1 MDWEALFRASSIKL
15 TAELAECR
23 AALEHRGLKGTAS
36 EAALAEVLRGYLPGS
51 IEVCTGE
58 VIDSKGGRS
67 RQADILLFDGAT
79 APRIFSRENI
89 SVLPVEAVYAAIE
102 VKTYLNKQAIEEAFE
117 NMKAF
122 KQLDKSAFH
131 PNRATTSKL
140 LYGMPSQH
148 WPVQFF
154 IFAYESDSLE
164 TVLGHVERLN
174 ASQSIHQRIDLVC
187 ILDKGLILN
196 VSPEGIEPMP
206 MPNTNL
212 IAKPS
217 SKALLTFYTVLIHL
231 YGQAMSEPI
240 FMAAYLKHIQH

>member
-1 MDWEALFRASSIKL
+1 MDWEALFSASSNKL
-15 TAELAECR
+15 MAELAECR
-23 AALEHRGLKGTAS
+23 AALEHRGLKGTAN
-36 EAALAEVLRGYLPGS
+36 EATLAEALRVYLPGS

-58 VIDSKGGRS
+58 VIDSNGGRS
-67 RQADILLFDGAT
+67 QQADILLFDGAT
-79 APRIFSRENI
+79 APRFFSQDNI
-89 SVLPVEAVYAAIE
+89 NVLPVEAVYAAIE
-102 VKTYLNKQAIEEAFE
+102 VKTYLNKQAIEEAFK

-131 PNRATTSKL
+131 PNRATTDKL

-164 TVLGHVERLN
+164 TVLNHVKRLN
-174 ASQSIHQRIDLVC
+174 ASQPIHQQIDLVC

-196 VSPEGIEPMP
+196 VGPEGLQPIPMP
-206 MPNTNL
+206 DTNL

-217 SKALLTFYTVLIHL
+217 SKALLTFYALLIHL
-231 YGQAMSEPI
+231 YGQASNEPI

>member
-1 MDWEALFRASSIKL
+1 MDWESLFRASSIKL
-15 TAELAECR
+15 TAELQECR
-23 AALEHRGLKGTAS
+23 AALEHRGLKGTAT
-36 EAALAEVLRGYLPGS
+36 EGALAEVLRGYLPGS

-79 APRIFSRENI
+79 APRIFSRDNI

-131 PNRATTSKL
+131 PGRATTNKL
-140 LYGMPSQH
+140 LYDMPSEH

-164 TVLGHVERLN
+164 TVLGHVARLN
-174 ASQSIHQRIDLVC
+174 ADQPIHQQIDLVC

-196 VSPEGIEPMP
+196 VDHNGIHPMP
-206 MPNTNL
+206 LPSTKL

-231 YGQAMSEPI
+231 YGQAVSEPI